1 MAGSMA
7 TRSPRLGPSAITPAP
22 SWPSTSGC
30 ASVAS
35 PIAPSSHQC
44 RSEPQIPTAVTR
56 TRLIPAPA
64 AGSGSSPTR
73 RSPTAWSL
81 AARTTSPDC
90 RPLFLFYT
98 ERSVVRAPGHAK
110 TSDPRRRE
118 AGITGAGWCGPLGG
132 RTARQGH
139 GRGLGLAG
147 LVHPGDRDRVA
158 GVVLDQGVRD
168 ILGRVDRLAADRGDR
183 VALGQAGVGRGG
195 AGDGPGD
202 AHAAGAALAAL
213 AALAAVAALAAEP
226 AKAAEAVRAVRAVRA
241 AEAAEPVRT
250 AEPAEAVRAA
260 ARAVAARGAD
270 LQTEEGGGADVHVS
284 GGGARLDLLGDGH
297 RLVDRDRVRLGG
309 GGGRG
314 LALSLVAGAGGGV
327 HPDHLAVGVDQR
339 TARVAGLDGRV
350 GLDQPGQLL
359 ADVG

>member
-7 TRSPRLGPSAITPAP
+7 TRSPRLGPSAIIPVP

-81 AARTTSPDC
+81 AARTRSPPPGPC
-90 RPLFLFYT
+90 SFFIPNGAWYVPPATRKPVIPAAGRRGSL
-98 ERSVVRAPGHAK
+98 VRG
-110 TSDPRRRE
+110 
-118 AGITGAGWCGPLGG
+118 GCGALGG
-132 RTARQGH
+132 RAARQGH

-158 GVVLDQGVRD
+158 GVVLDQAVRD

-183 VALGQAGVGRGG
+183 VALGQAGVGGG
-195 AGDGPGD
+195 GSGDGPGD
-202 AHAAGAALAAL
+202 GHAGGAALAVLAAGAA
-213 AALAAVAALAAEP
+213 
-226 AKAAEAVRAVRAVRA
+226 RAVRSAEAARTAEA
-241 AEAAEPVRT
+241 AEAA
-250 AEPAEAVRAA
+250 RAADAARVA
-260 ARAVAARGAD
+260 ARALE
-270 LQTEEGGGADVHVS
+270 LQPEEGGGA
-284 GGGARLDLLGDGH
+284 
-297 RLVDRDRVRLGG
+297 
-309 GGGRG
+309 
-314 LALSLVAGAGGGV
+314 
-327 HPDHLAVGVDQR
+327 
-339 TARVAGLDGRV
+339 
-350 GLDQPGQLL
+350 
-359 ADVG
+359 

>member
-81 AARTTSPDC
+81 AARTTSPHC

-139 GRGLGLAG
+139 GRGRGLAG
-147 LVHPGDRDRVA
+147 LVRPGDRDRVA

-183 VALGQAGVGRGG
+183 VPRGDSGVGSGG

-213 AALAAVAALAAEP
+213 AALATLAAEP
-226 AKAAEAVRAVRAVRA
+226 AKATEAVRA
-241 AEAAEPVRT
+241 
-250 AEPAEAVRAA
+250 
-260 ARAVAARGAD
+260 AARGAD

-297 RLVDRDRVRLGG
+297 RLVDRDRIRLGG

-314 LALSLVAGAGGGV
+314 LALRLAAGARGGV

-359 ADVG
+359 VDARQLVRRGDRLVEGSD